1 MNARLVR
8 NCGLVLIGVFLV
20 TIVAILLPLD
30 LSSATW
36 GIQLSTMVVDAA
48 SLPLVGLL
56 LLRYS
61 AHLDAESAKAL
72 ALQQAAP
79 ASVGSAREGESDP
92 IAVDPEFLR
101 MITPD
106 PIQGLRNFA
115 FAGFVSL
122 LLLGVWQFALLF
134 SSVDLLDKQ
143 NLAISTQIDERFVA
157 LERQINTAPA
167 EEISKSWSQFQ
178 KGQDVATSM
187 SKGDPA
193 AQRSEMLNK
202 VKQQKLDA
210 FNEISDKKGKQ
221 LSNLVRSILRVALIS
236 IIYAWGFYGIAKL

>member
-1 MNARLVR
+1 MNAKLVR
-8 NCGLVLIGVFLV
+8 NCGLVLIGVFIV

-56 LLRYS
+56 LLRYG
-61 AHLDAESAKAL
+61 AHLEAGSAKAL
-72 ALQQAAP
+72 SLQQVAP
-79 ASVGSAREGESDP
+79 ASVGPAREGENDA

-101 MITPD
+101 LITPD
-106 PIQGLRNFA
+106 PIQGLRSFA

-122 LLLGVWQFALLF
+122 LLLAVWQFVLLF

-143 NLAISTQIDERFVA
+143 KLAVSTQIDERFGA
-157 LERQINTAPA
+157 LERQINTASP
-167 EEISKSWSQFQ
+167 EDVTKSWSQFQ
-178 KGQDVATSM
+178 KGEDMATSM
-187 SKGDPA
+187 SEGNPA
-193 AQRSEMLNK
+193 AQRAEMLNK
-202 VKQQKLDA
+202 VKQQKLEA
-210 FNEISDKKGKQ
+210 FNDIDDKKGKQ
-221 LSNLVRSILRVALIS
+221 QTNLIRGILRVFLMS

>member
-1 MNARLVR
+1 MNAKLVR

-30 LSSATW
+30 LSSANW
-36 GIQLSTMVVDAA
+36 GIQLSTLVVDAA

-56 LLRYS
+56 LLRYG
-61 AHLDAESAKAL
+61 AHLEAESAQAL
-72 ALQQAAP
+72 SLQPVAP
-79 ASVGSAREGESDP
+79 SVGPARDGENDA

-101 MITPD
+101 LITPD

-122 LLLGVWQFALLF
+122 LLLAVWQFFLLF

-143 NLAISTQIDERFVA
+143 NLAVSTQIDERFGA
-157 LERQINTAPA
+157 LERQINTAPLD
-167 EEISKSWSQFQ
+167 EITKSWSQFQ
-178 KGQDVATSM
+178 KAQDVATSL
-187 SKGDPA
+187 SKADPA

-202 VKQQKLDA
+202 VKQQKLEA
-210 FNEISDKKGKQ
+210 FAEVSDKKGKQ
-221 LSNLVRSILRVALIS
+221 LANLVRGILRVALMS